1 MNTADTTSKKKWG
14 IRKKVIFCVIIVII
28 LLLVAGFIGY
38 FVGEN
43 YYGSHFLKGTTVNGI
58 DVSDMTVEE
67 LEQRIQ
73 QYTLTVETKDSQGQ
87 KRQEKITGSQIGLKV
102 VSDGDLQN
110 VLDGQ
115 QSGKWISGSGKE
127 YSVSNLTEYDEELWK
142 KAIDGLECFS
152 EEHIVK
158 PQNAYVKEYD
168 QNSKSFPIVE
178 EVNGNEIDREKAEQL
193 MTAAV
198 VKLEENV
205 SFGEDYYK
213 KPEITTETESLK
225 AFHEKLNQ
233 YANTNIKYTF
243 GENIEELTG
252 EDICNW
258 LIIDFENYQVSL
270 DAERVDKY
278 VSYLRWNYDTIFGT
292 RKFKTSYGTE
302 VTIEGG
308 DYGWWMNKAE
318 EVAGLTAQI
327 EAGQSGERKPV
338 YYQEAAAY
346 GDLDYG
352 NTYVEIN
359 LTAQHL
365 FLYVDGQ
372 KVMESDFT
380 SGLPGEH
387 LTPPGTFAVTYTQK
401 YAYLTGENYRTPVT
415 YWMPFNEDI
424 GMHDATWKTQFGSQ
438 FYKSAGSHGCIN
450 LPYNFAKSLFSYVEK
465 GMPVICYNLSGTE
478 STSVTIQSEEEKA
491 QSVIDAINE
500 IATSSRP
507 AKPAEYA
514 RALYDHL
521 GSAAKAKVTNYSDL
535 LAYERRNQ

>member
-14 IRKKVIFCVIIVII
+14 IRKKIIFCVIIVIVV
-28 LLLVAGFIGY
+28 LLVAGFIGY

-43 YYGSHFLKGTTVNGI
+43 YYKSHFLKGTTVNGI

-73 QYTLTVETKDSQGQ
+73 QYTLTIETKDSEGQ
-87 KRQEKITGSQIGLKV
+87 KRQEKITGSQIGLQV
-102 VSDGDLQN
+102 VSDGDLQD
-110 VLDGQ
+110 VLNGQ
-115 QSGKWISGSGKE
+115 QSGKWILGSGKE
-127 YSVSNLTEYDEELWK
+127 YSVSSLTKYDEALWN
-142 KAIDGLECFS
+142 KAMDTLECFS
-152 EEHIVK
+152 EEHTIK

-168 QNSKSFPIVE
+168 KSSKSFPMVE
-178 EVNGNEIDREKAEQL
+178 EVNGNEIDREKAEQV

-198 VKLEENV
+198 GKLEGMI

-233 YANTNIKYTF
+233 YANTNITYKF
-243 GENIEELTG
+243 GEKTEELTG
-252 EDICNW
+252 ADICDW

-292 RKFKTSYGTE
+292 RKFKTSYGPE

-346 GDLDYG
+346 GELDYG

-380 SGLPGEH
+380 SGLPGPH
-387 LTPPGTFAVTYTQK
+387 LTPPGTFAVTYTQR
-401 YAYLTGENYRTPVT
+401 YAYLSGENYYRTPVS

-438 FYKSAGSHGCIN
+438 FYQSAGSHGCVN
-450 LPYNFAKSLFSYVEK
+450 LPYNFAKALFSYVEK
-465 GMPVICYNLSGTE
+465 GMPVICYNLPGTE

-491 QSVIDAINE
+491 QAVIDEINAI
-500 IATSSRP
+500 ASAS
-507 AKPAEYA
+507 KPAIVAEHA
-514 RALYDHL
+514 RALYDDL

-535 LAYERRNQ
+535 LAYER

>member
-1 MNTADTTSKKKWG
+1 MDTADTASKKWG
-14 IRKKVIFCVIIVII
+14 IRKKVIFCVIIVIV
-28 LLLVAGFIGY
+28 LLLAAGLIGY
-38 FVGEN
+38 FIGEN
-43 YYGSHFLKGTTVNGI
+43 YYKNHFLKGTTVNGI
-58 DVSDMTVEE
+58 DVSGMTVEE
-67 LEQRIQ
+67 LEERIQ
-73 QYTLTVETKDSQGQ
+73 EYTLTIETRDSQGENH
-87 KRQEKITGSQIGLKV
+87 QEKITGSQIGLKV
-102 VSDGDLQN
+102 VSDGELKN
-110 VLDGQ
+110 ILDGQ
-115 QSGKWISGSGKE
+115 KGGKWISKSGEE
-127 YSVSNLTEYDEELWK
+127 YSVSELTKYDESLWK

-168 QNSKSFPIVE
+168 KSAGGFSLIE
-178 EVNGNEIDREKAEQL
+178 EVQGNEIDKDRAEQL
-193 MTAAV
+193 MTSAV
-198 VKLEENV
+198 VKLEGRV
-205 SFGEDYYK
+205 SFSEDYYK
-213 KPEITTETESLK
+213 KPEITTETKELK
-225 AFHEKLNQ
+225 DFYDKLNQ

-243 GENIEELTG
+243 GKNVEELTG

-258 LIIDFENYQVSL
+258 LVIDYDNYQVSL
-270 DAERVDKY
+270 DEERVDEY

-292 RKFKTSYGTE
+292 RKFKTSYGAE

-365 FLYVDGQ
+365 FLYVNGQ

-380 SGLPGEH
+380 SGLPGDH

-438 FYKSAGSHGCIN
+438 FYRSAGSHGCIN
-450 LPYNFAKSLFSYVEK
+450 LPYNFAKALFGYVEK

-500 IATSSRP
+500 IATAS
-507 AKPAEYA
+507 KPERVAEYA
-514 RALYDHL
+514 RALYDDL
-521 GSAAKAKVTNYSDL
+521 GSAARAKVTNYSDL
-535 LAYERRNQ
+535 LAYER

>member
-1 MNTADTTSKKKWG
+1 M
-14 IRKKVIFCVIIVII
+14 
-28 LLLVAGFIGY
+28 
-38 FVGEN
+38 
-43 YYGSHFLKGTTVNGI
+43 
-58 DVSDMTVEE
+58 
-67 LEQRIQ
+67 
-73 QYTLTVETKDSQGQ
+73 
-87 KRQEKITGSQIGLKV
+87 
-102 VSDGDLQN
+102 
-110 VLDGQ
+110 
-115 QSGKWISGSGKE
+115 
-127 YSVSNLTEYDEELWK
+127 
-142 KAIDGLECFS
+142 
-152 EEHIVK
+152 
-158 PQNAYVKEYD
+158 
-168 QNSKSFPIVE
+168 
-178 EVNGNEIDREKAEQL
+178 
-193 MTAAV
+193 
-198 VKLEENV
+198 
-205 SFGEDYYK
+205 
-213 KPEITTETESLK
+213 
-225 AFHEKLNQ
+225 
-233 YANTNIKYTF
+233 
-243 GENIEELTG
+243 
-252 EDICNW
+252 
-258 LIIDFENYQVSL
+258 
-270 DAERVDKY
+270 
-278 VSYLRWNYDTIFGT
+278 
-292 RKFKTSYGTE
+292 
-302 VTIEGG
+302 
-308 DYGWWMNKAE
+308 
-318 EVAGLTAQI
+318 
-327 EAGQSGERKPV
+327 
-338 YYQEAAAY
+338 
-346 GDLDYG
+346 
-352 NTYVEIN
+352 EIN